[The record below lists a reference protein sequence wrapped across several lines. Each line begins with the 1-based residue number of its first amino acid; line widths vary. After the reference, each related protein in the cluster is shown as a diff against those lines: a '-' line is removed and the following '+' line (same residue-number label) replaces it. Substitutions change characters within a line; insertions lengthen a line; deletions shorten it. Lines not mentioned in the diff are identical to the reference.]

1 MNCCTAPEVEEPKS
15 PSERSDRFGFFNVFN
30 SAIAT
35 AGVKPLEVTT
45 RGQEL
50 TKETIM
56 KQQQSARDLA
66 RATSDVSLSNLPRAS
81 FSHQPLREQPRAH
94 RMSRIGSI
102 SRGKLVKS
110 IEEAAKVASPTKVS
124 HAQGAGLLLERLHSL
139 GMASVEMEGD
149 GNCQV
154 RSPRPRPPSTPR
166 HDLRDRRSAVTPRRL
181 SDTERASRH
190 HALRHCRAPEP
201 RRAAPTHQPPPRAR
215 AAAGGSVRA
224 RQFRALADQLFGSQE
239 HHAVVRA
246 LAIAHMRSQ
255 SDFFSMFYESPSEF
269 NAYLKDMARNRT
281 WGDELTLRAS
291 VEAFGCKAHVI
302 TSEGANWYLVYTPET
317 PPDEQVLAKACAKYR
332 LKPPKQNK
340 EVFINCA
347 RALPRTRARG
357 AGARRNADTAPWSDC
372 AVASA
377 RRQTSRPSTTMP
389 SKRGRRDA
397 RCSTPTSRR
406 CCGPSHPGSAARA
419 KVSSHSGCSR
429 VRARR
434 TE

>member
-149 GNCQV
+149 GNCQ
-154 RSPRPRPPSTPR
+154 
-166 HDLRDRRSAVTPRRL
+166 
-181 SDTERASRH
+181 
-190 HALRHCRAPEP
+190 
-201 RRAAPTHQPPPRAR
+201 
-215 AAAGGSVRA
+215 
-224 RQFRALADQLFGSQE
+224 FRALADQLFGSQE
-239 HHAVVRA
+239 YHAVVRA

-281 WGDELTLRAS
+281 WGEELTLRAS

-340 EVFINCA
+340 EVFINYISPIHYNAIEA
-347 RALPRTRARG
+347 RA
-357 AGARRNADTAPWSDC
+357 
-372 AVASA
+372 
-377 RRQTSRPSTTMP
+377 
-389 SKRGRRDA
+389 
-397 RCSTPTSRR
+397 
-406 CCGPSHPGSAARA
+406 
-419 KVSSHSGCSR
+419 
-429 VRARR
+429 
-434 TE
+434 